1 MTAAELKEYF
11 LIGYDSA
18 TSLSAPGWSDD
29 EISSFLT
36 IAQKKLFE
44 KYYELFETDE
54 KARKVLNYLVIS
66 IDIPRATGVIY
77 PHYVTGS
84 AYPNGEYWQLPDRFA
99 YSLKE
104 EATLNI
110 NSCEELSLVPAD
122 WLRVYTKPI
131 NLDYYSQNVKN
142 PFKKPY
148 SGLVWRADVSN
159 LEGPKLHMLITGG
172 SYRVQTYH
180 LTFLAYPLDI
190 SITGNE
196 TAELD
201 NVVHQDIVDAAV
213 MLAVKSIAITN
224 QIK

>member
-18 TSLSAPGWSDD
+18 TSLSAPTWDDD

-54 KARKVLNYLVIS
+54 KARKVLNYLVVS
-66 IDIPRATGVIY
+66 ADIPRATGVY
-77 PHYVTGS
+77 ATQTGV
-84 AYPNGEYWQLPDRFA
+84 YPNGEFWLLPEDLA

-104 EATLNI
+104 EVTLNI
-110 NSCEELSLVPAD
+110 NACEVLSIIPTD

-131 NLDYYSQNVKN
+131 NLDYYSKNVSN

-148 SGLVWRADVSN
+148 SGMVWRVDASN

-172 SYRVQTYH
+172 SYKVQTYH
-180 LTFLAYPLDI
+180 ITYLAYPVDI
-190 SITGNE
+190 SIAGGV
-196 TAELD
+196 TATLD
-201 NVVHQDIVDAAV
+201 NVVHQDIVDTAV

>member
-18 TSLSAPGWSDD
+18 TSLSAPGWEDD
-29 EISSFLT
+29 EISNFLT

-54 KARKVLNYLVIS
+54 KARKVLNYLVVS
-66 IDIPRATGVIY
+66 TDIPRATGVY
-77 PHYVTGS
+77 TTQTGV
-84 AYPNGEYWQLPDRFA
+84 YPNGEFWELPEEMA

-104 EATLNI
+104 EVTLNI
-110 NSCEELSLVPAD
+110 NACENLSLVPAD

-131 NLDYYSQNVKN
+131 NLDYYSKNVSN

-148 SGLVWRADVSN
+148 SGMVWRVDASN
-159 LEGPKLHMLITGG
+159 LNGPKLHMLITGG
-172 SYRVQTYH
+172 TYKVQTYH
-180 LTFLAYPLDI
+180 LTYLAYPVDI
-190 SITGNE
+190 SIGTSV
-196 TAELD
+196 TATLD
-201 NVVHQDIVDAAV
+201 NVVHQDIVDTAV

>member
-1 MTAAELKEYF
+1 MTAAQLKEYF
-11 LIGYDSA
+11 LIGYDST
-18 TSLSAPGWSDD
+18 TSLSAPTWEDD

-54 KARKVLNYLVIS
+54 KARKVLNYLVVS
-66 IDIPRATGVIY
+66 TDIPRATGVY
-77 PHYVTGS
+77 TSQTGV
-84 AYPNGEYWQLPDRFA
+84 YPNGEFWALPTDLA

-104 EATLNI
+104 EVTINI
-110 NSCEELSLVPAD
+110 NTCEDLSLIPAD

-131 NLDYYSQNVKN
+131 NLDYYSKNVSN

-148 SGLVWRADVSN
+148 SGMVWRVDASN

-172 SYRVQTYH
+172 TYKVQTYH
-180 LTFLAYPLDI
+180 ITYLSYPVDI
-190 SITGNE
+190 SIIGGV
-196 TAELD
+196 TATLD